1 MSDIKFACPS
11 CGQKIKCDSGH
22 AGLKI
27 GCPGCGGELL
37 IPRVEEVSPEVVKPA
52 MPVERPVQKPAEVR
66 EEDPT
71 VVLRKPESTGAV
83 VEKKAEPVMR
93 KPEPKPVSRPAPK
106 EDEEE
111 PVDLS
116 CICPVCRSHL
126 KVKQPSKKKAVMASG
141 MLPMAELVRPGSSE
155 ARFAMSAAATAGE
168 VASKPAVTPEAKP
181 AESAVAGA
189 ESKPAPAVFGNK
201 PRISY
206 LLTGKPPAPLPRPD
220 GSPRKRPQG
229 GGSGGEADAP

>member
-37 IPRVEEVSPEVVKPA
+37 IPRLEEVSPEVVKPA

-71 VVLRKPESTGAV
+71 VVLRKPAPAV
-83 VEKKAEPVMR
+83 AVEKKEEVVASE
-93 KPEPKPVSRPAPK
+93 PEPRVVSRPAPK
-106 EDEEE
+106 VEEE
-111 PVDLS
+111 PQDLA

-126 KVKQPSKKKAVMASG
+126 KVKQPSRKKAVMASG

-155 ARFAMSAAATAGE
+155 ARFAMSSAATSAE
-168 VASKPAVTPEAKP
+168 AASKPA
-181 AESAVAGA
+181 AVAEVKPKEGA
-189 ESKPAPAVFGNK
+189 AVAAETKPAPVAFGNK

-220 GSPRKRPQG
+220 GSPRKRPKGSGAG
-229 GGSGGEADAP
+229 GGSEAGE

>member
-1 MSDIKFACPS
+1 
-11 CGQKIKCDSGH
+11 
-22 AGLKI
+22 
-27 GCPGCGGELL
+27 L
-37 IPRVEEVSPEVVKPA
+37 IPRLEEVSPEAVKPA
-52 MPVERPVQKPAEVR
+52 TPVERLVQKPAEVR

-71 VVLRKPESTGAV
+71 VVLRKPAPAGA
-83 VEKKAEPVMR
+83 VEKKAEPVVSR
-93 KPEPKPVSRPAPK
+93 PEPKPVSRPAPK
-106 EDEEE
+106 LEEE
-111 PVDLS
+111 QQDLS

-126 KVKQPSKKKAVMASG
+126 KVKQPSRKKAVMASG

-155 ARFAMSAAATAGE
+155 ARFAVSSAATAGE

-181 AESAVAGA
+181 VESAVAGA

-220 GSPRKRPQG
+220 GSPRKRAKG
-229 GGSGGEADAP
+229 AAAGGEGEAGE